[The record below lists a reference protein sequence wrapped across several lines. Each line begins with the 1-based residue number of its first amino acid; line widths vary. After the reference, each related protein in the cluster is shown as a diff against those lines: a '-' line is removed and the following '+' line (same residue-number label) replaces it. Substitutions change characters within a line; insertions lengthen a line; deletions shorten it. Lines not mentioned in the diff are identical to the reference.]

1 MGERKLYLFILFPLS
16 LYFGVTQR
24 IPKPF
29 HQNLGF
35 YRAEIGKR
43 VMKTSYESTPR
54 VQLRASL
61 EWRKAGKV

>member
-35 YRAEIGKR
+35 YRAEIGKQ
-43 VMKTSYESTPR
+43 VMKTHAEFS
-54 VQLRASL
+54 
-61 EWRKAGKV
+61 